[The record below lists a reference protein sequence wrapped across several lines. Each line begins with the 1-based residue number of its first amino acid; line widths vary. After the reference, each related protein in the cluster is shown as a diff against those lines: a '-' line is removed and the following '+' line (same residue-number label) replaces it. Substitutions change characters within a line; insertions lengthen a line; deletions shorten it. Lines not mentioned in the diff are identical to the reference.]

1 MNPFEIA
8 GAVFGLAN
16 ILLLVRRSVWNFPA
30 AMVMV
35 SCIGFVMVETRLYAE
50 AGLQAFFFLAN
61 VWGWALWSQARG
73 VESAVPVG
81 WLGWAERRAWLAGTI
96 AASVA
101 VGVMLARHTDAAL
114 PMVDSAVAGMS
125 VTAQLLLAFRRIENW
140 WLWIAVDSVSV
151 ALYLNREL
159 YLLAGLYGIFLV
171 LAVIG
176 LREWTRAAQSDLRSA
191 GEAFT

>member
-35 SCIGFVMVETRLYAE
+35 TCIGFVMIEARLYAE
-50 AGLQAFFFLAN
+50 AALQAFFFLAN
-61 VWGWALWSQARG
+61 VWGWTLWSQAKG
-73 VESAVPVG
+73 TESAVPVG
-81 WLGWAERRAWLAGTI
+81 WLGWAERSAWLAATV

-101 VGVMLARHTDAAL
+101 VGVMLALNTDAAL

-140 WLWIAVDSVSV
+140 WLWIVVDAVSI
-151 ALYLNREL
+151 ALYVNREL
-159 YLLAGLYGIFLV
+159 FLLAGLYSVFLV

-176 LREWTRAAQSDLRSA
+176 LREWTKSARAEVRSA